1 FRLIDENYLPRRVA
15 FSGMS
20 SFFCMT
26 IAPPVRDEEPIER
39 APPPLSSSPF
49 PTGLLHR
56 AWVGLWNGFF
66 AHDLPLNFRSG
77 VQLGDP
83 RSGYNWK
90 ISFQAPTSTALASPL
105 ARLDR
110 KFRCDFNLRLCCSRR
125 RQKNRDSTDN
135 RSLTY

>member
-1 FRLIDENYLPRRVA
+1 MTSGEGGRADRVSTSTA
-15 FSGMS
+15 PLLRSRPGCF
-20 SFFCMT
+20 
-26 IAPPVRDEEPIER
+26 IA
-39 APPPLSSSPF
+39 L
-49 PTGLLHR
+49 GL
-56 AWVGLWNGFF
+56 ACGTAFF

-110 KFRCDFNLRLCCSRR
+110 KFRCDFNLRLSCSRR